1 MNLLDIAQPAID
13 NVVPNTAITLQI
25 FGKTTMSDAGKPNST
40 YTTITGL
47 NANIQPMS
55 SQKLEHKDYYNQ
67 NGIYKRFYL
76 NSNTLTG
83 LNRNLSTAG
92 DYIITGGLY
101 YKIVEV
107 VEPYNTGW
115 IMVIGCQSTDNVT
128 G

>member
-1 MNLLDIAQPAID
+1 MNLLDIAQPYID
-13 NVVPNTAITLQI
+13 NVVPNMPITLHI
-25 FGKTTMSDAGKPNST
+25 FNKTTMSTAGKPTTT
-40 YTTITGL
+40 YTVLTGL
-47 NANIQPMS
+47 NAQVQPMS
-55 SQKLEHKDYYNQ
+55 NQKLQHKDYYNQ

-83 LNRNLSTAG
+83 LNRNLNTAG
-92 DYIITGGLY
+92 DYIILQGLF

-115 IMVIGCQSTDNVT
+115 IMVVGCQSVDDVS